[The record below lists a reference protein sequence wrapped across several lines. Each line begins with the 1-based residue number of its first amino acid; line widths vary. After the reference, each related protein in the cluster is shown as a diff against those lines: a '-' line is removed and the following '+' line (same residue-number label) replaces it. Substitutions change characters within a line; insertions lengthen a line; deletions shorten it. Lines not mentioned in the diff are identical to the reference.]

1 MKLWPEALNYSAF
14 LEILIFKVDGD
25 KPAMETWNGDILKNC
40 FNCLVQ
46 FVRIGYVANKDNI
59 KGKMIERGFP
69 AIMVGYA
76 ANLATGT
83 YIMYKPAT
91 KEVILTHDIKWH
103 GFYGENT
110 ENHQTLPEL
119 NEGTGQKKLLG
130 RMQETRNK

>member
-1 MKLWPEALNYSAF
+1 MDQNEPDMEAWTENS
-14 LEILIFKVDGD
+14 VRDR
-25 KPAMETWNGDILKNC
+25 
-40 FNCLVQ
+40 FNCLLEYVI
-46 FVRIGYVANKDNI
+46 IGYITKKDKI
-59 KGKMIERGFP
+59 KGKMIVQGFIT
-69 AIMVGYA
+69 IMVGYA